1 VSYLLD
7 TNICIY
13 IINVRPVHVL
23 ERFRQESIGDIG
35 ISSITAAELAF
46 GVIKSGSKKNR
57 RALEMFFAPLELFP
71 FDASA
76 IWHYGEIRTE
86 LETKG
91 TPIGSL
97 DTMIAAHAK
106 ALNAVLVTNNTK
118 EFNRVKGLTI
128 ENWAVL

>member
-13 IINVRPVHVL
+13 IINAQPTHVL
-23 ERFRQESIGDIG
+23 ERFRQESIGNIG

-46 GVIKSGSKKNR
+46 GVIKSGSDKNR

-71 FDASA
+71 FDDSA

-86 LETKG
+86 LERRG
-91 TPIGSL
+91 EPIGSL

-118 EFNRVKGLTI
+118 EFSRVKGVTI